1 MQTTDRHGMQGHGR
15 CGVNTGAGGFGSFVS
30 GAAPASISTSTKPLQ
45 RISEAHPMQQ
55 ATVPESYYA
64 ADSPSAAGP
73 SQPPPTFSSKRI
85 STGAFQMF
93 PGTYTPMHTT
103 RRHAPVPPVCAP
115 RPASAAAPGATRAD
129 AVPRAVRLGDALP
142 QGSPPRPSIAA
153 AVTAAMVASA
163 MSAGPPGPELDRERS
178 THSTP
183 AGEGPQHVYDSDGA
197 PGSGSAGG
205 ASSSVDAT
213 PMSTAK
219 SVEPPVRGSVT
230 SGTTQSGTAG
240 ATYDPLSDARKQ
252 QRMVELASLL
262 SQSYRANAAAASPV
276 DTSASAKLA
285 QRAAGS
291 PLPLPIIAA
300 NARPL
305 NPEAAPMVSPD
316 GMLAGDVEVSLY
328 QNIVIPKPTSSS
340 YEDRSMER
348 SVDSAFRVRG
358 CSHACAGRFCS
369 SPCIR
374 RSTWHRVRSI
384 MIHTAIPPF
393 QLEAVIACRACL
405 HQTQCYCAKPFPS
418 IDAGG
423 LLPCSIWPSA

>member
-1 MQTTDRHGMQGHGR
+1 MQNTDRHGMQGHGR
-15 CGVNTGAGGFGSFVS
+15 FGVSTGAGGFGSFVS

-45 RISEAHPMQQ
+45 RISEAHPMHQ
-55 ATVPESYYA
+55 ATVPDSYYA
-64 ADSPSAAGP
+64 DDSPSAAGP
-73 SQPPPTFSSKRI
+73 PQPPPAFSSKRI

-103 RRHAPVPPVCAP
+103 RRHAPDPPVFAP
-115 RPASAAAPGATRAD
+115 PQASAAPPGVTRAD
-129 AVPRAVRLGDALP
+129 AASHAIRLGDALP
-142 QGSPPRPSIAA
+142 QGLPPRPSIAA

-163 MSAGPPGPELDRERS
+163 MSASSPGPDLDRQR
-178 THSTP
+178 STP

-197 PGSGSAGG
+197 PRSGSASG

-213 PMSTAK
+213 PLSTAK
-219 SVEPPVRGSVT
+219 SGEPPVGESVT
-230 SGTTQSGTAG
+230 SGMTRSGTAG
-240 ATYDPLSDARKQ
+240 AAYDPLSDARKE

-262 SQSYRANAAAASPV
+262 SQSYRANAAATPPV
-276 DTSASAKLA
+276 DTEASVKLA

-328 QNIVIPKPTSSS
+328 RNIAIPKPTSSS

-348 SVDSAFRVRG
+348 SMDSSFRVRG
-358 CSHACAGRFCS
+358 CSHACAGRFS
-369 SPCIR
+369 SSLCIR
-374 RSTWHRVRSI
+374 RSTWHRVGSI
-384 MIHTAIPPF
+384 MILKATPPF
-393 QLEAVIACRACL
+393 QLEAVIACWAC
-405 HQTQCYCAKPFPS
+405 
-418 IDAGG
+418 I
-423 LLPCSIWPSA
+423 